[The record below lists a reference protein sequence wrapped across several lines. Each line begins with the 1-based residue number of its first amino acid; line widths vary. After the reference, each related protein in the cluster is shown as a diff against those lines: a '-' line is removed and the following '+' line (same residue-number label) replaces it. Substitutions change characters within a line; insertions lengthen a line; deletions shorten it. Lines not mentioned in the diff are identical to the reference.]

1 MINMYKIW
9 QKYNFQQVSMDLNKG
24 ISECTYNIYMTLRGV
39 LDLAETISTKKAIYS
54 TYPNVI
60 CLQYITVNI
69 KKTAHGKN
77 VTIMIW
83 CMVLHV

>member
-39 LDLAETISTKKAIYS
+39 LDLAETISTKKA
-54 TYPNVI
+54 
-60 CLQYITVNI
+60 
-69 KKTAHGKN
+69 K
-77 VTIMIW
+77 
-83 CMVLHV
+83 